1 MAASFNKTII
11 VGTLGSD
18 PQVKYTTGGTAVCE
32 LSLAVNRQWIDKS
45 TNQKKEECTWVP
57 VSLWGRTA
65 EVAGEYLRKG
75 SQILIEGRLQMDSWT
90 DTASGQKRTKLKV
103 VGEQMTMLGGRNGGQ
118 ERQQDHG
125 SEPQQSEPQPEPS
138 YSGGGGGDE
147 VPF

>member
-1 MAASFNKTII
+1 MSSFNRTII

-18 PQVKYTTGGTAVCE
+18 PQIKYTTGGTAVCE
-32 LSLAVNRQWIDKS
+32 LSLAVNRQWVDKS

-90 DTASGQKRTKLKV
+90 DTATGQKRTKLKV
-103 VGEQMTMLGGRNGGQ
+103 VGEQMTMLGGRNGGS

-125 SEPQQSEPQPEPS
+125 SEQQQSEPQAEPS
-138 YSGGGGGDE
+138 YSGGSDE

>member
-1 MAASFNKTII
+1 MPSFNRTII

-18 PQVKYTTGGTAVCE
+18 PQIKYTTGGTAVCE
-32 LSLAVNRQWIDKS
+32 LSLAVNRQWVDKS

-90 DTASGQKRTKLKV
+90 DTATGQKRTKLKV
-103 VGEQMTMLGGRNGGQ
+103 VGEQMTMLGGRNGGS

-125 SEPQQSEPQPEPS
+125 SEQQQSEPQAEPS
-138 YSGGGGGDE
+138 YSGGSDE

>member
-18 PQVKYTTGGTAVCE
+18 PQIKYTTGGTAVCE
-32 LSLAVNRQWIDKS
+32 LSLAVNRQWVDKS

-65 EVAGEYLRKG
+65 EVAGEYLHKG

-90 DTASGQKRTKLKV
+90 DAATGQKRTKLKV
-103 VGEQMTMLGGRNGGQ
+103 VGEQMTMLGGRSGGG
-118 ERQQDHG
+118 ERQQDG
-125 SEPQQSEPQPEPS
+125 SEPQQTEPQAEPS
-138 YSGGGGGDE
+138 YSGGGDE

>member
-1 MAASFNKTII
+1 MSSFNRTII

-18 PQVKYTTGGTAVCE
+18 PQIKYTTGGTAVCE
-32 LSLAVNRQWIDKS
+32 LSLAVNRQWVDKS

-90 DTASGQKRTKLKV
+90 DTATGQKRTKLKV
-103 VGEQMTMLGGRNGGQ
+103 VGEQMTMLGGRNGGG

-125 SEPQQSEPQPEPS
+125 SEPQQLEPQAESS
-138 YSGGGGGDE
+138 YQGGGDE